1 MTVLDTFFHLKL
13 LMPLYTFKNKQIAE
27 VSSTSFGAEGIRE
40 REDLQAA
47 LRDNIDAISPET
59 LIISEEFSEWSEGAR
74 RIDLLG
80 IDKQARLVVIELKRD
95 DGAHMELQ
103 AIRYAAMVS
112 TLTFKKAVDIHQKY
126 LNGRKIEKD
135 AEAEILSFL
144 EWSEPL
150 EEQFS
155 VDVRLVLASANFSKE
170 ITTTV
175 MWLNERGL
183 DIRCVRLKPYKLC
196 GEILLDIEQI
206 IPLPESEDYQIRVR
220 EQSEE
225 RRAAAARIRDTTKY
239 KFNGNI
245 YRKNKLVHAVV
256 SQYLTD
262 HPETNLN
269 TLKQVF
275 PDGFQGSLGVF
286 TSLEEAQAT
295 FYRTGH
301 KRHFLE
307 EDEVFKTGDGV
318 DIAVCTQWGIGNLGG
333 FLEAA
338 RKLGYQIEE
347 Q

>member
-13 LMPLYTFKNKQIAE
+13 LMPLYTFKNKKIEE
-27 VSSTSFGAEGIRE
+27 VSSTSFGAEGIHE

-59 LIISEEFSEWSEGAR
+59 LIISEEFSGWSEGAR

-95 DGAHMELQ
+95 DGTHMELQ
-103 AIRYAAMVS
+103 ALRYAAMVS

-126 LNGRKIEKD
+126 LNAKNIEKN

-183 DIRCVRLKPYKLC
+183 DIRCVRLKPYKL
-196 GEILLDIEQI
+196 GEEVLLDIEQI
-206 IPLPESEDYQIRVR
+206 IPLPESEDYQIQIR

-225 RRAAAARIRDTTKY
+225 RRAAVRGPRDKTKY
-239 KFNGNI
+239 KFNGLVCG
-245 YRKNKLVHAVV
+245 KNKLVYAVV
-256 SQYLTD
+256 EQYLID
-262 HPETNLN
+262 HPETTFDL
-269 TLKQVF
+269 LKQTF
-275 PDGFQGSLGVF
+275 RDELQRTYGVF
-286 TSLEEAQAT
+286 TLLEEAQNI
-295 FYRTGH
+295 FSKSGH
-301 KRHFLE
+301 KRHFLDDDE
-307 EDEVFKTGDGV
+307 ILTTGDEVE
-318 DIAVCTQWGIGNLGG
+318 IAVCTQWSIGSIGG
-333 FLEAA
+333 FLETA
-338 RKLGYQIEE
+338 RNLGYQIEE